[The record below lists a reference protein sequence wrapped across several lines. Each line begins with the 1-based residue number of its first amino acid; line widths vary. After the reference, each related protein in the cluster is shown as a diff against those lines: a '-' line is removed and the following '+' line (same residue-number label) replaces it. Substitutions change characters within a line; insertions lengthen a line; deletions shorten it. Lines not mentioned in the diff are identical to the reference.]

1 MFDDDDLDLS
11 PEVLCSISRRRARA
25 ALLASENADDAER
38 TPAAAVMF

>member
-25 ALLASENADDAER
+25 ALLASGDAADD
-38 TPAAAVMF
+38 PGVDAAHAMF